1 MSISIITVTWNNE
14 KTIKKQI
21 ESVKK
26 GASDLE
32 FEEIIIDNN
41 STDNTVEIIKKYPEI
56 KLIQNKE
63 NLGFAAANNQ
73 GYKIASGEF
82 ILFLNPDNELEE
94 NSLKKIIQKMES
106 DPAIGLLSVKLVN
119 TDGTYNK
126 NAGPR
131 RFPKLFNQ
139 IALLLKIPH
148 LFPKVLDNYLMT
160 DFDPEKEQ
168 EVDSVRGAF
177 MLLQKTTLDKLGF
190 AFDPRYF
197 IWFEDVD
204 LCREIKK
211 LNLKVIYTP
220 IVTCID
226 LFGQSF
232 KQRTNIWKQKI
243 FTKSMLLYFKKWEK
257 MYIWIWV
264 AIFRPVAVFIVR
276 LDNLRKK

>member
-1 MSISIITVTWNNE
+1 MKISIITVTWNNE

-26 GASDLE
+26 GAGDLE